1 MPLPTGHGPD
11 AVADALWSRVRR
23 LARLAERLNEADLLG
38 ELDEDGQARL
48 ARARLRLSRAA
59 ERAQL
64 ADELSDQMAEIR
76 SHRRAKAAGL

>member
-1 MPLPTGHGPD
+1 MPLPAGHGPD

-23 LARLAERLNEADLLG
+23 LARLADRLAEAEAVG

-64 ADELSDQMAEIR
+64 ADELSDQLAEV
-76 SHRRAKAAGL
+76 SALRRRRVDA